1 MRCVWFLGRR
11 PGPRRRPP
19 PFLSRTHTHVQQA
32 LAVLRAQGGEDVGQ
46 DEADGCDGKGGERR
60 EREVDSEGGV
70 GCRRKKKRAG
80 CRARPYACPPLPP
93 PTPSDRVRWQGRAA
107 PHPGGVVGGH
117 GGASEG
123 GRGAATRGGGGRC
136 GRAKQSK
143 KKKAMQEE
151 EDGCA
156 RRHPIPPR
164 HHPYTHHG
172 RSWTCPTRWRRL
184 CVGQGEGGAGRGVRA
199 GVHGREGARRRARG
213 SGTGGD
219 IRPPSSKTK
228 RTDHVD
234 ARRKDL
240 GHSLILVRLEAVDD
254 DLREEE
260 GGEVGEVGGAREAG
274 EKSDASVLLMLF
286 AARALPP
293 LPPPLAPAA
302 PV

>member
-19 PFLSRTHTHVQQA
+19 PFLSCTHTHVQQA

-60 EREVDSEGGV
+60 EREVESEGWGGV
-70 GCRRKKKRAG
+70 PAEKKRAG
-80 CRARPYACPPLPP
+80 GRARPCLPAP
-93 PTPSDRVRWQGRAA
+93 APSHALGPGSMAGPGCAAPRWGGWRSRRGVRGRAW
-107 PHPGGVVGGH
+107 GRNQ
-117 GGASEG
+117 G
-123 GRGAATRGGGGRC
+123 GRREV
-136 GRAKQSK
+136 RARQTIK

-151 EDGCA
+151 DGRA

-184 CVGQGEGGAGRGVRA
+184 CVGKGEGGAGWGVRA
-199 GVHGREGARRRARG
+199 RVHGGKGARRRARG

-228 RTDHVD
+228 RTDHVN

-240 GHSLILVRLEAVDD
+240 GHSLVLVRLESVDD

-260 GGEVGEVGGAREAG
+260 GGEGGEVGGAREAG

>member
-1 MRCVWFLGRR
+1 MAVTGREGR
-11 PGPRRRPP
+11 GERGR
-19 PFLSRTHTHVQQA
+19 
-32 LAVLRAQGGEDVGQ
+32 LRA
-46 DEADGCDGKGGERR
+46 R
-60 EREVDSEGGV
+60 GGV
-70 GCRRKKKRAG
+70 GCRRKKKGRG
-80 CRARPYACPPLPP
+80 VVRVHACPPLPP

-117 GGASEG
+117 DGASEG

-151 EDGCA
+151 DGRA

-184 CVGQGEGGAGRGVRA
+184 CVGKGEGGAGWGVRA
-199 GVHGREGARRRARG
+199 RVHGGKGARRRARG

-228 RTDHVD
+228 RTDHVN

-240 GHSLILVRLEAVDD
+240 GHSLVLVRLESVDD

-260 GGEVGEVGGAREAG
+260 GGEGGEVGGAREAG
-274 EKSDASVLLMLF
+274 EKSDASVLLMLV